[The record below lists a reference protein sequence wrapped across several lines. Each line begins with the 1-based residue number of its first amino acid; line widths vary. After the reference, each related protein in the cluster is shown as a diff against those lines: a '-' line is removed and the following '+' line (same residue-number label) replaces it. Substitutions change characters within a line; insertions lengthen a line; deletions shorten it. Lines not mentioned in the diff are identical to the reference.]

1 MNFVSMNRARQQTD
15 GVDAQDASRADS
27 SAEAPA
33 FQRQLS
39 ETAVPSAPVLMQV
52 RAHPSDASRSEARPI
67 MRSSGHPHTP
77 APHGEGG
84 GPMLSAAP
92 LMEPSRIVDGAAQHS
107 ASHGAVGWPE
117 VLVADGHDQDQLWGM
132 MDEPSPSSSEEPI
145 ARRQATDAQASF
157 HHVNWQH
164 DHHGAADGLM
174 GASGRNN
181 FLSDEEILNDEHDAA
196 NSRPT
201 RGDAI
206 ERHPNEIANSRSH
219 VRMQSWA
226 NEVSASSLDP
236 QAMML
241 ASGHER
247 ILARHAG
254 EDEALQTAQSNGV
267 LVGRSKEP
275 LYAED
280 ALLISGLKEAL
291 LRGGAAASTA
301 TSNVGFLLGLGRWL
315 FANDK
320 PGIAARLHDESMD
333 NDVEDF
339 IAKRGTVNVRWALAH
354 LRTSQSTGGVAPIA
368 ARPDL
373 TPYPEDRALIKEYK
387 KQAVTAG
394 TSGTANTYATLL
406 KDFSHHLRA
415 NNLPGI
421 AARLHDETW
430 NEDESL
436 NEEIK
441 RFKDAGGHRSI
452 GAALDHLREGARK
465 PNVAPLY
472 SEDAA
477 LISGLQDALVEAGYK
492 EITATTN
499 YVRPLR
505 RFGRWLFASKKP
517 GIAARLNDESLDR
530 DAEIFDKSRWR
541 LVLTALD
548 RLRASQSAGR
558 IASITDPAGGVQ
570 AATKQGGS
578 QPAFSWP
585 AALSEGDDQDSFF
598 GTVDQA
604 GASSCL
610 QPPRHGLALDPAESL
625 LPSNRRHHDQEPT
638 DERHTSTVVPGEQV
652 LISDEPDV
660 GDLRSAK
667 RKKTLSDPQ
676 GAAIERQV
684 MRPPSRQLEAPPSQR
699 RAPMPSRAH
708 EYASAAHPVARHV
721 RDTARQHTLLRDAV
735 SWPLVLPKAHAQNQ
749 LPPMAEGSPS
759 WPALVA
765 PEQLQGAERAEA
777 QEPARSTSTWSPQ
790 MPLDFDWSMWP
801 SSETAASLP
810 VPAQLPSRSY
820 ESRDDVMFPST
831 LNKVAPG
838 SLLCPAEDAELL
850 AKFRVDAERRK
861 LTSGAINNSVYGLG
875 VFVRWLH
882 ANNKGPLAARLRDCS
897 SLDEEI
903 SAYKSLGRDPQ
914 NRIKSALDVLRR
926 LLRDGE
932 EAEAPEPRVLGRPRQ
947 LVPHPEDAPLI
958 EDALRRSLNDLRTPT
973 AKLRQAAQQRARRLR
988 ALSAWLKKIG
998 RGTIT
1003 GRLNGSSE
1011 EQSKLDHDVL
1021 AFQRTGARIHGP
1033 DLSHL
1038 RSYLKLIEANRA
1050 LGLQVREQPSSLT
1063 AQGARQSGSAQEL
1076 PPTPAT
1082 PSAGAWAWLGE
1093 QMQEPAS
1100 PSTATA
1106 PSRTYG
1112 GLKPFVGLN
1121 LPTPSELRDDAVFAP
1136 APSGKVR
1143 SDTYSG
1149 LESFVDLNAPT
1160 PSELRDDA
1168 HFAPAHP
1175 ARARSDTYGGLKSFV
1190 DLNEPTPSEL
1200 RDDAQFAPAHP
1211 ARARSD
1217 TYGGLESFVDLNA
1230 LTPSELRDDAH
1241 FAPAHPARARSD
1253 TYGGLESFVDLNA
1266 PTPSELRDDA
1276 HFAPAHPA
1284 GARSD
1289 TYGNLESF
1297 VDLNAPTPSELR
1309 DDAQFAPAHPAG
1321 ARSDT
1326 YAGLEPIVDLN
1337 APMPSEWDDEVD
1349 SARAFPAPVSGAQIG
1364 GLDPTVPSR
1373 GPGLVL
1379 QDMQW
1384 LGDEHIQRDYELL
1397 ERWLHDN
1404 HPDLAARMQLVD
1416 PLVAHYHLRLAAG
1429 DSDARRRYQGLIDR
1443 NGNDTADFLFLP
1455 MNDADRPNQRG
1466 SHWSLLF
1473 VDRSNRQRPVAYH
1486 YDSILG
1492 YNEDRAAKLAK
1503 RLGVSLSPADM
1514 AQQENSYDCGVF
1526 VVDGTRALVRRLA
1539 QGERPEHEPLHLDN
1553 LVANRQCLQD
1563 RLRAHPGLG

>member
-1 MNFVSMNRARQQTD
+1 
-15 GVDAQDASRADS
+15 
-27 SAEAPA
+27 
-33 FQRQLS
+33 
-39 ETAVPSAPVLMQV
+39 
-52 RAHPSDASRSEARPI
+52 
-67 MRSSGHPHTP
+67 
-77 APHGEGG
+77 
-84 GPMLSAAP
+84 MLNAAP

-117 VLVADGHDQDQLWGM
+117 VLAADGHDQDQLWGM

-157 HHVNWQH
+157 HHVNCQH
-164 DHHGAADGLM
+164 DHHGAADRLM

-206 ERHPNEIANSRSH
+206 ERHPNEVANSRSH

-241 ASGHER
+241 ASGHEK
-247 ILARHAG
+247 ILARHAE
-254 EDEALQTAQSNGV
+254 EDEALLGASALQTAQSNGV

-275 LYAED
+275 LYAKD

-291 LRGGAAASTA
+291 LKGGAAESTA
-301 TSNVGFLLGLGRWL
+301 TSNVGYLLSLGRWL

-320 PGIAARLHDESMD
+320 PGIADRLHDESMD
-333 NDVEDF
+333 TDVEEF

-373 TPYPEDRALIKEYK
+373 TPYPDDRTLIKEYK

-394 TSGTANTYATLL
+394 TSRTANTYATLL
-406 KDFSHHLRA
+406 TDFSHHLRA

-421 AARLHDETW
+421 AARLHGETW

-441 RFKDAGGHRSI
+441 RYKDAGGHRSI

-472 SEDAA
+472 SEDAP

-492 EITATTN
+492 EITATAN

-505 RFGRWLFASKKP
+505 RFGRWLFANKKP

-530 DAEIFDKSRWR
+530 DAEIFDTSRR
-541 LVLTALD
+541 CLVLTALD
-548 RLRASQSAGR
+548 RLRASQSAGGV
-558 IASITDPAGGVQ
+558 ASITDRAGGIQ

-585 AALSEGDDQDSFF
+585 AALSEVDDQDLFF

-625 LPSNRRHHDQEPT
+625 LPSNGRNHDHEPT
-638 DERHTSTVVPGEQV
+638 DERHTSTLVPGEQV
-652 LISDEPDV
+652 LISNEPDV

-684 MRPPSRQLEAPPSQR
+684 MRPPSHQLEASPSQR
-699 RAPMPSRAH
+699 QAPMPSRAH

-721 RDTARQHTLLRDAV
+721 GDTARQHNPLRDAV
-735 SWPLVLPKAHAQNQ
+735 SWPLVLPKGHAQNQ

-759 WPALVA
+759 WPALVP
-765 PEQLQGAERAEA
+765 PEQLQGAERAGP
-777 QEPARSTSTWSPQ
+777 QEPARSTSTWSPPL
-790 MPLDFDWSMWP
+790 PLDFDWSMWP
-801 SSETAASLP
+801 SSENAPSLP

-838 SLLCPAEDAELL
+838 SLPCPAEDAELL

-861 LTSGAINNSVYGLG
+861 LTPGAINNSVSGLG

-947 LVPHPEDAPLI
+947 LVPHPEDGPLI
-958 EDALRRSLNDLRTPT
+958 EAALRQSLNDLRTPT

-988 ALSAWLKKIG
+988 ALSAWLKKNG

-1050 LGLQVREQPSSLT
+1050 LGLQVREQPSSQ
-1063 AQGARQSGSAQEL
+1063 AARGARQSGSAQEL

-1100 PSTATA
+1100 PSTASA

-1112 GLKPFVGLN
+1112 GLEPFVDLN
-1121 LPTPSELRDDAVFAP
+1121 SPTPSELRDDADFAP
-1136 APSGKVR
+1136 APSAKAR
-1143 SDTYSG
+1143 SDTYGG

-1168 HFAPAHP
+1168 HFAPA
-1175 ARARSDTYGGLKSFV
+1175 
-1190 DLNEPTPSEL
+1190 PS
-1200 RDDAQFAPAHP
+1200 

-1230 LTPSELRDDAH
+1230 PTPSELRDDAD

-1276 HFAPAHPA
+1276 
-1284 GARSD
+1284 
-1289 TYGNLESF
+1289 
-1297 VDLNAPTPSELR
+1297 
-1309 DDAQFAPAHPAG
+1309 QFAPAHPAR

-1326 YAGLEPIVDLN
+1326 YGGLEPIVDLN

-1349 SARAFPAPVSGAQIG
+1349 SARAFPAPVSDAQIG
-1364 GLDPTVPSR
+1364 GLDPTVPSG

-1379 QDMQW
+1379 QDTQW

-1429 DSDARRRYQGLIDR
+1429 DSDARRRFQGLIDR

-1466 SHWSLLF
+1466 THWSLLF

-1514 AQQENSYDCGVF
+1514 AEQENSYDCGVF
-1526 VVDGTRALVRRLA
+1526 VVEGTRALVRRLA